1 MYNIHVLAR
10 VLYARASTCVY
21 ARARPLLA
29 KMRPGVLVEAI
40 PFQSEWGWYV
50 VLKGTKAYGE
60 HSSPEN
66 QIITTTKTT
75 SQRTT
80 AEKWLKPLPQAHILG
95 ETDFQGQLTV
105 DILVLQS

>member
-1 MYNIHVLAR
+1 MLGR
-10 VLYARASTCVY
+10 C
-21 ARARPLLA
+21 
-29 KMRPGVLVEAI
+29 PGVLVEAI

-80 AEKWLKPLPQAHILG
+80 AEKWLKPLPQAQIWG
-95 ETDFQGQLTV
+95 ETDFQRELTV
-105 DILVLQS
+105 DILVCKANNIFFQIFFENRHLVDKKS

>member
-1 MYNIHVLAR
+1 MLGR
-10 VLYARASTCVY
+10 C
-21 ARARPLLA
+21 
-29 KMRPGVLVEAI
+29 PGVLVEAI

-80 AEKWLKPLPQAHILG
+80 AEKWLKPLPQAQILG
-95 ETDFQGQLTV
+95 ETDFQGELTI
-105 DILVLQS
+105 DILVCKANNIFFQIFF